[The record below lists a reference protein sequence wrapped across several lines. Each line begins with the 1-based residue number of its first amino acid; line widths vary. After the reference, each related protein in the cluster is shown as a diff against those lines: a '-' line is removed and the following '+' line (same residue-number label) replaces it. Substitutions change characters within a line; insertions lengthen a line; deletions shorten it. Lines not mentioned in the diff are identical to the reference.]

1 MKKALFLLMVLFG
14 ATFVQSVYC
23 TESSNSAKSRTG
35 VEMEDGSTGWTSL
48 GWTTAYCI
56 DCQYGGISELVEV
69 FYKTVVIGELG
80 FQKEYEIK
88 YRVRRGGGG
97 STYFIVAEK
106 TVRSG
111 DRVYSHV
118 VTLGGRT
125 YGLNL

>member
-1 MKKALFLLMVLFG
+1 MKKVLFLLVVLFG
-14 ATFVQSVYC
+14 ATFVSSVYC

-56 DCQYGGISELVEV
+56 DCMHGEKESVEV
-69 FYKTVVIGELG
+69 FYKTIVIGELG
-80 FQKEYEIK
+80 FQKEYEVK
-88 YRVRRGGGG
+88 YRVRKG
-97 STYFIVAEK
+97 SLYYIVAER

-118 VTLGGRT
+118 VTMGGMT
-125 YGLNL
+125 YGLIL